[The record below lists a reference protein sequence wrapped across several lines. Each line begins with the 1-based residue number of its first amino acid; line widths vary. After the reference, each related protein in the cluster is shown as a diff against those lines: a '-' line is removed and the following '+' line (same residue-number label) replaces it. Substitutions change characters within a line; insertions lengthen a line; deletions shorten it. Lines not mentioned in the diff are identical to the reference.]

1 VASDVRVIDDMQCLG
16 LSRFLGAIVPRPF
29 GFGLLPEPS
38 PRSPWGA
45 RRRFVGWVGAR
56 CRACPMWRAATPS
69 REWWRPLWLGS
80 MEDRWLM
87 ARDQGRLDIPVAV
100 SRIATQNTHRSLV
113 MARSMS
119 GGQLMHMPMMALVGT
134 VFRV

>member
-1 VASDVRVIDDMQCLG
+1 
-16 LSRFLGAIVPRPF
+16 
-29 GFGLLPEPS
+29 
-38 PRSPWGA
+38 
-45 RRRFVGWVGAR
+45 
-56 CRACPMWRAATPS
+56 
-69 REWWRPLWLGS
+69 
-80 MEDRWLM
+80 M